1 MVLRLAGEIGQV
13 SLARSADE
21 ASARASVDHHA
32 SEIRDA
38 LTSAARKITPP
49 HSSPTRRGLDL
60 PRGLADDGAVH
71 GVVELVPAEDCF
83 PPAPLR
89 AVRPTVNRRRPPG
102 CVDVI
107 PFTCLPHSPM
117 CLGAYMQ
124 PRRGS

>member
-1 MVLRLAGEIGQV
+1 M

-38 LTSAARKITPP
+38 LTSAARKITPAALLSYAQGVRP
-49 HSSPTRRGLDL
+49 AK
-60 PRGLADDGAVH
+60 GLADDAALH
-71 GVVELVPAEDCF
+71 EVVELDPAEDCF

-89 AVRPTVNRRRPPG
+89 AVRRTVNRRRPPG

-107 PFTCLPHSPM
+107 PFTCLPHSR
-117 CLGAYMQ
+117 CAGRVYAA
-124 PRRGS
+124 